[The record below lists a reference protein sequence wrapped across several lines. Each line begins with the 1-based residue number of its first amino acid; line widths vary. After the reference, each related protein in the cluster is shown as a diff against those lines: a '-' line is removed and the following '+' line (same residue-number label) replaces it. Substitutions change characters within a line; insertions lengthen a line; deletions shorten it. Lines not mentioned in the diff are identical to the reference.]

1 MQVIRNFR
9 TGPIMKALNVS
20 LLLVGVWT
28 SLAVAADPPP
38 REIEAR
44 LPLAKGNRGEIDKV
58 WADTP
63 RPQRAGLEFLLLNMS
78 EKDLRSLKAEFL
90 LENSELAY
98 KARAEF
104 PWAKA
109 VPDDIFFNNVLP
121 YANVDESRD
130 PWRKELYDL
139 AKPLV
144 KDCKTATEAVMKLN
158 AELFPKLK
166 VGYSTQRKLPNQS
179 PKESIE
185 QGKASCTGLS
195 ILLSDACRAV
205 GVPTRVVGI
214 PNWSN
219 KRGNHTWL
227 EIWDGDWHF
236 TGACEPDPKGL
247 DRGWF
252 VGDAAQAQKDK
263 PEHSIYA
270 VSFAKTKTPFPLV
283 WAPGQKDV
291 SAVNVTERYT
301 KAKPDP
307 KLVRVMIRV
316 TGADGKR
323 VKETVTIDKLVG
335 QSKDESADTNDYLTF
350 DLPPDREYKL
360 VVGKVELTFRTKAA
374 GEQQLIDVKLK

>member
-1 MQVIRNFR
+1 
-9 TGPIMKALNVS
+9 MKALLTS
-20 LLLVGVWT
+20 LLLVGV
-28 SLAVAADPPP
+28 ACADEPPAKGIV
-38 REIEAR
+38 ER
-44 LPLAKGNRGEIDKV
+44 LPLSGDNRPEIDKA
-58 WADTP
+58 WSGTP
-63 RPQRAGLEFLLLNMS
+63 EAQRPGMTFLLANMP
-78 EKDLRSLKAEFL
+78 EKDLRALKADFL
-90 LENSELAY
+90 LKNHELAY
-98 KARAEF
+98 KARKDFA
-104 PWAKA
+104 WGKA

-301 KAKPDP
+301 KTKHDP

-316 TGADGKR
+316 TGPDGKR
-323 VKETVTIDKLVG
+323 VKEAVTVDKFSG
-335 QSKDESADTNDYLTF
+335 QSKDESADTNDFLTF
-350 DLPPDREYKL
+350 DLLPDREYKL
-360 VVGKVELTFRTKAA
+360 MVGKVESTFRTKAA
-374 GEQQLIDVKLK
+374 GEQQLIEVKRK

>member
-144 KDCKTATEAVMKLN
+144 KDCKTATETVMKLN

-227 EIWDGDWHF
+227 EIWDA
-236 TGACEPDPKGL
+236 TGTSPALANPTPKA
-247 DRGWF
+247 W
-252 VGDAAQAQKDK
+252 
-263 PEHSIYA
+263 
-270 VSFAKTKTPFPLV
+270 T
-283 WAPGQKDV
+283 
-291 SAVNVTERYT
+291 
-301 KAKPDP
+301 
-307 KLVRVMIRV
+307 
-316 TGADGKR
+316 
-323 VKETVTIDKLVG
+323 
-335 QSKDESADTNDYLTF
+335 
-350 DLPPDREYKL
+350 
-360 VVGKVELTFRTKAA
+360 AA
-374 GEQQLIDVKLK
+374 GSSAMRLKRRRISPSTRSTP

>member
-1 MQVIRNFR
+1 MKPIITVALFVISTAFTDAAEWPTEEI
-9 TGPIMKALNVS
+9 TG
-20 LLLVGVWT
+20 
-28 SLAVAADPPP
+28 
-38 REIEAR
+38 R
-44 LPLAKGNRGEIDKV
+44 LPLAKGNRQEIEK
-58 WADTP
+58 AIRTTP
-63 RPQRAGLEFLLLNMS
+63 EVQHAGMEFLLVNMP
-78 EKDLRSLKAEFL
+78 EKDLWTLKAEFL
-90 LENSELAY
+90 LQNAELAY
-98 KARAEF
+98 KTRKEF
-104 PWAKA
+104 PWAKT
-109 VPDDIFFNNVLP
+109 VPDDIFFDNVLP

-130 PWRKELYDL
+130 PWRQELYDH
-139 AKPLV
+139 AAPMV

-179 PKESIE
+179 PKESID

-205 GVPTRVVGI
+205 GIPTRVVGT
-214 PNWSN
+214 PNWSD

-252 VGDAAQAQKDK
+252 VGDAARAQSDK
-263 PEHSIYA
+263 PEHAIYA

-283 WAPGQKDV
+283 WAPGQKEV

-301 KAKPDP
+301 KAKADP

-316 TGADGKR
+316 TGPDGKR
-323 VKETVTIDKLVG
+323 VKETVTADKRTG
-335 QSKDESADTNDYLTF
+335 QSKDESADTNDFLTF
-350 DLPPDREYKL
+350 DLAPDREYKL
-360 VVGKVELTFRTKAA
+360 LVGKVESTFRAKAA
-374 GEQQLIDVKLK
+374 GEQQLIEVKVK

>member
-1 MQVIRNFR
+1 
-9 TGPIMKALNVS
+9 MKAL
-20 LLLVGVWT
+20 LAAILFVGAT
-28 SLAVAADPPP
+28 SASAEEPWP
-38 REIEAR
+38 RDIVER
-44 LPLAKGNRGEIDKV
+44 LPLAKDNRPEIDKA
-58 WADTP
+58 WAGAP
-63 RPQRAGLEFLLLNMS
+63 EAQRPGMKFLLVNMP
-78 EKDLRSLKAEFL
+78 ERDLRTLKADFL
-90 LENSELAY
+90 LQNSELAH
-98 KARAEF
+98 KARKEF

-109 VPDDIFFNNVLP
+109 VPDDIFLNNVLP

-139 AKPLV
+139 AAPMV
-144 KDCKTATEAVMKLN
+144 KECKTATEAVMKLN
-158 AELFPKLK
+158 SELFPKLK

-179 PKESIE
+179 PKESID

-205 GVPTRVVGI
+205 GIPTRVVGI

-219 KRGNHTWL
+219 KRGNHTWI

-252 VGDAAQAQKDK
+252 AGDAAQAQKDV

-283 WAPGQKDV
+283 WAPGQQDV
-291 SAVNVTERYT
+291 SAVNVTERYA
-301 KAKPDP
+301 KAKRNP
-307 KLVRVMIRV
+307 KQVRVMIRV

-323 VKETVTIDKLVG
+323 VKETVSVDELTG
-335 QSKDESADTNDYLTF
+335 QSKDESADTNDFLTF
-350 DLPPDREYKL
+350 DLLPDREYKL
-360 VVGKVELTFRTKAA
+360 LVGKVESTFRTKAA
-374 GEQQLIDVKLK
+374 GEQQTIEVKLK

>member
-1 MQVIRNFR
+1 MNPSHWRLVFIVIL
-9 TGPIMKALNVS
+9 GLH
-20 LLLVGVWT
+20 
-28 SLAVAADPPP
+28 
-38 REIEAR
+38 
-44 LPLAKGNRGEIDKV
+44 LPLSASERGPGGEVSSPWPTKDIADTLPQAKGNRAEIEKV
-58 WADTP
+58 LKAAP
-63 RPQRAGLEFLLLNMS
+63 EAQRPGLKFLLLNMP
-78 EKDLRSLKAEFL
+78 EKDLRTLKADFL
-90 LENSELAY
+90 LENLHLAY
-98 KARAEF
+98 KARREF
-104 PWAKA
+104 SWAKT

-130 PWRKELYDL
+130 PWRQELYDL
-139 AKPLV
+139 ATPMV
-144 KDCKTATEAVMKLN
+144 KECKTATEAVMKLN

-179 PKESIE
+179 PKESID

-205 GVPTRVVGI
+205 GIPTRVVGI

-252 VGDAAQAQKDK
+252 VGDAAQAQIDQ
-263 PEHSIYA
+263 PEHAIYA
-270 VSFAKTKTPFPLV
+270 VSFAKTKTAFPLV

-291 SAVNVTERYT
+291 SALNITARYT
-301 KAKPDP
+301 KAKADP

-316 TGADGKR
+316 TGPDGKR
-323 VKETVTIDKLVG
+323 VKETVSTDKRTG
-335 QSKDESADTNDYLTF
+335 QSKDESADTNDFLTF
-350 DLPPDREYKL
+350 DLLPDREYKL
-360 VVGKVELTFRTKAA
+360 LVGKEESTFRTKAA
-374 GEQQLIDVKLK
+374 GEQQLIEVKVK